1 MSDIFEQEVDRAA
14 QNQSQQL
21 NQVENLEPEMQE
33 QLRQIEALASMDQSF
48 ASSKEY
54 QDLKAAING
63 SFQAS
68 SEDDEEEEEDEEEY
82 DDEDQDDESDD
93 DSDIFGIT
101 KGKQSKKEIELTFE
115 PPKEMIKF
123 INQHYGVKDA
133 NKFFESVD
141 TWRNQAQQGAELE
154 RTYEALSADLQ
165 ALPADLKMG
174 IQLWSNGED
183 HAAAFGENERLN
195 FSDSWETQIVE
206 NLVQHYLS
214 EEYDELASALESGDI
229 DEEEFDDKMVLLA
242 RSTKRMFIEDKKA
255 LDDEREQYVEN
266 QKNEFQLM
274 KKSALLSVD
283 SLSKT
288 YPHFSK
294 SEVAKIRNIL
304 VDGKIDTLFMKADG
318 SYNEDAAELVAYAKY
333 GKKML
338 ESIKKSAERQGESKA
353 NMKTVDS
360 SPKTVRKTRSAANP
374 TGVNIDSVKHLSGVF
389 KGDPYA

>member
-1 MSDIFEQEVDRAA
+1 MSDIFEQEVERASQA
-14 QNQSQQL
+14 TGQQSVS
-21 NQVENLEPEMQE
+21 VEGLEPEMQE
-33 QLRQIEALASMDQSF
+33 QLRQIEALATMDPSF
-48 ASSKEY
+48 ANSKEY

-63 SFQAS
+63 SYQAS
-68 SEDDEEEEEDEEEY
+68 SEDDEDEEEEEEEEEDD
-82 DDEDQDDESDD
+82 DDEGDD
-93 DSDIFGIT
+93 DDIFGIT

-115 PPKEMIKF
+115 PPKEMVKF
-123 INQHYGVKDA
+123 INSHYGIKDA

-165 ALPADLKMG
+165 ALPAELKMG
-174 IQLWSNGED
+174 IQMWANGD
-183 HAAAFGENERLN
+183 DYTAAFNANERLD
-195 FSDSWETQIVE
+195 FSESWETQIVE

-214 EEYDELASALESGDI
+214 DEYEELVSALDNGDI
-229 DEEEFDDKMVLLA
+229 EEDEFDDKMVLLA

-255 LDDEREQYVEN
+255 LDQEREQYAER

-294 SEVAKIRNIL
+294 SEISKIRNIL
-304 VDGKIDTLFMKADG
+304 VEGKIDDLFIKADG
-318 SYNEDAAELVAYAKY
+318 SYNEDAAELVAYAMY

-338 ESIKKSAERQGESKA
+338 ESIKKTAERQGESKA

-360 SPKTVRKTRSAANP
+360 SPKTVRKSRSAANP
-374 TGVNIDSVKHLSGVF
+374 SGVNIDSVKHLSGVF